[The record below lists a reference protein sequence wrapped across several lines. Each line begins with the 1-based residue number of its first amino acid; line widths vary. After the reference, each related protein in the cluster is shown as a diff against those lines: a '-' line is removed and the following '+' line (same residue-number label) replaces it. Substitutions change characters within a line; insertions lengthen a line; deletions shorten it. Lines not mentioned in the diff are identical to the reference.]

1 MELIDR
7 YKGCLLG
14 LAIGDAI
21 GTSVEFMP
29 RGTFDPVTDMTGGGF
44 FNLPVGY
51 WTDDTSMALCLGQ
64 SLIDCQGFDPKDQ
77 LRKYLKWYEKG
88 YMSSTGKCFD
98 IGDTTRLALER
109 FKKYGNPHC
118 GSTDKMSSGNG
129 GLMRLAPV
137 VLAYY
142 DPTDTYVDVYEFARE
157 SSRTTH
163 ASRECLDCAHS
174 LAEIISMALSGQMK
188 SSTSIGNKTIDRI
201 KGSGRASESLEAAWW
216 CCLKTTNF
224 NDAVLMAANLGDDAD
239 TTSAIVGQIA
249 GALYGIE
256 GIPKEWLDKLH
267 QCDMIEDMAVKLFEL
282 NRKLMVHYEN

>member
-1 MELIDR
+1 MLNKF
-7 YKGCLLG
+7 KGCLLG

-21 GTSVEFMP
+21 GTSVEFMS
-29 RGTFDPVTDMTGGGF
+29 RGTFEPVTDMAGGGF

-88 YMSSTGKCFD
+88 YMSSTSKCFD

-118 GSTDKMSSGNG
+118 GSTDPKSSGNG

-142 DPTDTYVDVYEFARE
+142 DSSDTYVDVYEFARE

-174 LAEIISMALSGQMK
+174 LAEIISMALSGSLKISK
-188 SSTSIGNKTIDRI
+188 SIMNKTIDQI

-216 CCLKTTNF
+216 CCLDTTNF
-224 NDAVLMAANLGDDAD
+224 RDAVLKAANLGDDAD
-239 TTSAIVGQIA
+239 TTAAIVGQIA

-267 QCDMIEDMAVKLFEL
+267 QRDMIEDMAIKLFEL
-282 NRKLMVHYEN
+282 NGKLRGVS

>member
-1 MELIDR
+1 MYLIDR

-14 LAIGDAI
+14 LAVGDAI

-29 RGTFDPVTDMTGGGF
+29 RGTFEPVIDMTGGGF

-118 GSTDKMSSGNG
+118 GSTDPKSSGNG

-142 DPTDTYVDVYEFARE
+142 DPSDTYVDAYEFARE

-163 ASRECLDCAHS
+163 ASSECLDCAHS
-174 LAEIISMALSGQMK
+174 LAEIISMALSGSMK
-188 SSTSIGNKTIDRI
+188 ISTSIMNKTIDQI
-201 KGSGRASESLEAAWW
+201 KGSGRASESLEAAHW
-216 CCLKTTNF
+216 CIWHTDNF
-224 NDAVLMAANLGDDAD
+224 KDAVLAAANLGDDAD
-239 TTSAIVGQIA
+239 TTAAITGQIA
-249 GALYGIE
+249 GALYGVE
-256 GIPKEWLDKLH
+256 SIPKEWLDKLH
-267 QCDMIEDMAVKLFEL
+267 KRDMIEKMAIELYEFNGKLRGTL
-282 NRKLMVHYEN
+282 